1 MLNVEYRLKL
11 GQDEFVLKAEV
22 KDEKEFFE
30 QMSFYSNLPRTA
42 PGGSTDLKLVFRKT
56 KKGHKYY
63 SLISDKEKMEF
74 KLGQNLDANGGG
86 LFPKG
91 WEPAYQEGADEDG
104 PSQQGAP
111 IIGGQQ
117 TAPQQAPVQ
126 QAPIIGSAPALPNP
140 NFPGLTNP
148 IIGPSAATSAPTPVA
163 MPSPV
168 APPIAPVQ
176 MPAQTAPAAPAP
188 AAMPAQAA
196 NPNVAAVANNVL
208 ARFGIQK

>member
-30 QMSFYSNLPRTA
+30 QMAFYSNLPRTA

-91 WEPAYQEGADEDG
+91 WEPAYQDGADEDG
-104 PSQQGAP
+104 PSQGAP

-117 TAPQQAPVQ
+117 APVQ
-126 QAPIIGSAPALPNP
+126 QSPIIGSAPALPNP

-168 APPIAPVQ
+168 AAPVIAPVVL
-176 MPAQTAPAAPAP
+176 PASVAPATPAP

-208 ARFGIQK
+208 ARFGIQQK